1 MEPTNQPSP
10 YFARP
15 DVPVPGQTIDI
26 SDYSVVED
34 QIHPLRDYWLMAK
47 RHRWLI
53 LSCALV
59 ALIAAALHAYTRT
72 PLYTAE
78 ATLLIERK
86 APQILNLR
94 DANSQGADFNDY
106 NNEFYKTQYEILKS
120 RALAERVV
128 RDEGLENH
136 PLFGGGKKVETTRGL
151 ISGLWQ
157 EVKKSAQGVVRG
169 KADTQNPKPNTQD
182 PIPLST
188 RLAGQYLS
196 MLEVRPVA
204 GTSLV
209 TIKITSPDPALSAR
223 LADAHASSYV
233 RYGID
238 LRSQTNDEAADF
250 LQQKLVELKERIE
263 QSEAALNSYRKEK
276 GIISVDDKS
285 NVIIDRLLDLNKSL
299 TAAEGERIAW
309 EAQVRAARGRSPE
322 EIPAVRGSMMIGS
335 LKAELAKFEAE
346 YASLAK
352 EFKAGYPPLDN
363 LRARIDDTR
372 SRISTE
378 VGREVKSIEAGY
390 AAASNKESQL
400 RAAMD
405 EQKRA
410 TLSLKDSAVQYAIL
424 SREVDTNKQLYDGVL
439 SRLKEI
445 GVAGEVRNS
454 NIHVMGKAIP
464 PGGPSYPDK
473 RRMMMLGLLLG
484 IGAGIGLAFLLEQ
497 LDNTLKSPEEAERY
511 LRLANLGLIPE
522 FAAVNSNG
530 KHNGFVS
537 KLLKSAHAEL
547 PVSTQKNSKDPHGS
561 ILLDHDP
568 LSVVTEAYR
577 SFRSALLLS
586 QAGGPPHSMLVTS
599 AGRGDGKTT
608 TLVNTAIVFSQL
620 GIRVVIVDADLRRP
634 CCHMLLRM
642 ENRAG
647 LSDLLAGQLE
657 LDEAIRPT
665 TAENLFLISAGALPP
680 NPAELLGSVKMHE
693 LLERLRQRF
702 EFVFIDSTPILAV
715 TDSVF
720 LSTMVD
726 GTLLVVNS
734 ATPKPLVKKARA
746 RLALSHSKVLGML
759 LNRVDIH
766 NNEYGGYYQQYYTYY
781 REDRSVLA
789 NGVSHNDEN
798 GNGGPAHEP
807 ATAGGNGHARP
818 ERNGRR
824 NRKSAGLTNGAA
836 QGAGSREQGAWSGE
850 QGAGEIERTHIAQN
864 KLDIVHLPILLQK
877 MQTSLLHA
885 MGPMAPFLI
894 RENVRALGE
903 SVESFPAAR
912 LAELVTRLSK
922 EIPTDSARARF
933 QEEMVQEMRRRSSQ
947 TPAASQ
953 PSPVIA
959 AAPPTE
965 KLTNGEDAPAS
976 TEKSAPKS
984 DLSTKAPG
992 HDRVPAELF
1001 QIVHVKLREA
1011 MGPLAAYV
1019 LRDHI
1024 RALHESPD
1032 SFPAAKLED
1041 LLQRLRKEIINDRFL
1056 QRFNSEMDEEIK
1068 KLGGRL
1074 LREQSAKR

>member
-1 MEPTNQPSP
+1 MEPNNQPSP

-15 DVPVPGQTIDI
+15 NVPIPGQTIDV
-26 SDYSVVED
+26 SDYSVIED
-34 QIHPLRDYWLMAK
+34 QVHPLRDYWLIAK

-59 ALIAAALHAYTRT
+59 AFIGAALHAFTRT

-94 DANSQGADFNDY
+94 DASSQGADFNDY

-157 EVKKSAQGVVRG
+157 ELKKSTQGVVRG
-169 KADTQNPKPNTQD
+169 KAGTQNPKPNTQD

-196 MLEVRPVA
+196 LLEVRPVT

-209 TIKITSPDPALSAR
+209 TIKITTPDPALSAR

-233 RYGID
+233 RYGVD
-238 LRSQTNDEAADF
+238 LRSQTNDEAGDF

-263 QSEAALNSYRKEK
+263 QSEAALNTYRKEK

-285 NVIIDRLLDLNKSL
+285 NIIIERLLDLNKSL

-309 EAQVRAARGRSPE
+309 EAQVRAARGRNVE
-322 EIPAVRGSMMIGS
+322 EIPAVRNSVMIGS

-346 YASLAK
+346 YSSLAK
-352 EFKAGYPPLDN
+352 EFKAGYPALDN
-363 LRARIDDTR
+363 LRARIDETR
-372 SRISTE
+372 SRMRVE
-378 VGREVKSIEAGY
+378 VDREVKSIEAGY

-424 SREVDTNKQLYDGVL
+424 AREVDTNKQLYDGVL

-445 GVAGEVRNS
+445 GVAGEVRSS
-454 NIHVMGKAIP
+454 NIHVMGKAVP

-473 RRMMMLGLLLG
+473 RRTMMLGLLLG
-484 IGAGIGLAFLLEQ
+484 LAAGIGLAFLLEQ
-497 LDNTLKSPEEAERY
+497 LDNTLKTPEEAERY
-511 LRLANLGLIPE
+511 VRLASLGMIPE
-522 FAAVNSNG
+522 FAAVNG
-530 KHNGFVS
+530 KRNGFVS

-547 PVSTQKNSKDPHGS
+547 PISSRKEAKSSPSSVV
-561 ILLDHDP
+561 LDHDP

-586 QAGGPPHSMLVTS
+586 QAGGPPHTMLVTS

-608 TLVNTAIVFSQL
+608 TLVNTAIVFAQL

-634 CCHMLLRM
+634 CCHMLLRT
-642 ENRAG
+642 ENKAG
-647 LSDLLAGQLE
+647 LSDLLAGQLD

-665 TAENLFLISAGALPP
+665 PAENLFFISAGALPP
-680 NPAELLGSVKMHE
+680 NPAELLGSTKMHE
-693 LLERLRQRF
+693 LLEQLRQRF

-726 GTLLVVNS
+726 GTLLVVNGR
-734 ATPKPLVKKARA
+734 TPKPLVKKARA
-746 RLALSHSKVLGML
+746 RLALSQSKVLGML
-759 LNRVDIH
+759 LNRIDIH

-781 REDRSVLA
+781 REDAPPLG
-789 NGVSHNDEN
+789 NGVPQFAEN
-798 GNGGPAHEP
+798 RNGVPAHEP
-807 ATAGGNGHARP
+807 AAVGGNGHARP
-818 ERNGRR
+818 ESDGRR
-824 NRKSAGLTNGAA
+824 NRKSAGLANGATQA
-836 QGAGSREQGAWSGE
+836 AGSMEHGAD
-850 QGAGEIERTHIAQN
+850 RTGLTQTPDG
-864 KLDIVHLPILLQK
+864 KLDIVDLPILLQK

-933 QEEMVQEMRRRSSQ
+933 QEEMVQEMRRTGQ
-947 TPAASQ
+947 TPPAS
-953 PSPVIA
+953 PHLPIIA
-959 AAPPTE
+959 AAPAAE
-965 KLTNGEDAPAS
+965 KLGNGEDAPAS
-976 TEKSAPKS
+976 SEKAAPKS
-984 DLSTKAPG
+984 NLSNKAPG
-992 HDRVPAELF
+992 DRVPAELF

-1024 RALHESPD
+1024 RALKESPD
-1032 SFPAAKLED
+1032 SFPAAKLEE
-1041 LLQRLRKEIINDRFL
+1041 LLQRLRREIINQNFL

-1074 LREQSAKR
+1074 LKEQSAKG